1 MALIGS
7 ISDDFNDGVIGAQ
20 WTVNGVSPT
29 ESGGTLNIPVQSSYQ
44 GIQTATTYD
53 LANSQYLAQITSIHA
68 AAAGGSREN
77 MLYMRTGGS
86 EANRAGFLIPGSTG
100 TAICMLTVASVGND
114 QGFTFSM
121 ATTNWLRMRHNGTTL
136 FWETAPD
143 GLTWTVRRSL
153 ATPFTLTGLDLL
165 FNTGTW
171 GSEPITPGISWD
183 NFNLAPS
190 AVTTT
195 KRRALLGV
203 GS

>member
-7 ISDDFNDGVIGAQ
+7 ITDDFNDGTIGSQ
-20 WTVNGVSPT
+20 WTVNGAGVT
-29 ESGGTLNIPVQSSYQ
+29 ESSGTLNIPIGVAYQ
-44 GIQTATTYD
+44 GLQTAVTYD
-53 LANSQYLAQITSIHA
+53 LANSQYLAQITSVA
-68 AAAGGSREN
+68 AQGAGSREN

-86 EANRAGFLIPGSTG
+86 EANRAGFLVQGTG
-100 TAICMLTVASVGND
+100 GNCICMLTVASVGND
-114 QGFTFSM
+114 TAFAFSL

-136 FWETAPD
+136 FWESAPD
-143 GLTWTVRRSL
+143 GLTWTVRRSV

-171 GSEPITPGISWD
+171 NAESITPGISWD